1 MNPLHHEDN
10 RSETAHYLDWT
21 GRATLTLRCG
31 RAIRSGMS
39 KKIFAVGDIHGR
51 YDKLVA
57 IMKVLPWNRE
67 AGDLLLFIGD
77 YIDRGPQSREV
88 VEYLVKLNKGG
99 GNFVFLKGNH
109 EKMLL
114 DYYIQQ
120 KDQMLY
126 VANGGAETIASY
138 VEGGIGRKAFVLPED
153 HLEFLLSLQLYFE
166 TDDYIFV
173 HAGLRDGIAL
183 EEQSEEDMLWIREE
197 FIYSAYDWTKRVI
210 FGHTALETP
219 FVTPGK
225 IGIDT
230 GAVYGNK
237 LTAVE
242 LPRMKFY
249 QV

>member
-1 MNPLHHEDN
+1 M
-10 RSETAHYLDWT
+10 
-21 GRATLTLRCG
+21 
-31 RAIRSGMS
+31 MS
-39 KKIFAVGDIHGR
+39 RKIFAVGDIHGC

-57 IMKVLPWNRE
+57 MMKILPWDRE
-67 AGDLLLFIGD
+67 NGDILLFIGD
-77 YIDRGPQSREV
+77 YIDRGPKSREV
-88 VEYLVKLNKGG
+88 VDHLAGIRKKGG
-99 GNFVFLKGNH
+99 ELVFLKGNH

-114 DYYIQQ
+114 DYYIHQ

-138 VEGGIGRKAFVLPED
+138 VEGGIGRKAFVLPEE
-153 HLEFLLSLQLYFE
+153 HLEFFLSLSLYYE
-166 TDDYIFV
+166 TEDYIFV
-173 HAGLRDGIAL
+173 HAGLRDGIPLDA
-183 EEQSEEDMLWIREE
+183 QSEEDLLWIREE
-197 FIYSAYDWTKRVI
+197 FIYSAFDWNKRII

>member
-1 MNPLHHEDN
+1 
-10 RSETAHYLDWT
+10 
-21 GRATLTLRCG
+21 
-31 RAIRSGMS
+31 MS
-39 KKIFAVGDIHGR
+39 RKIFAVGDIHGC
-51 YDKLVA
+51 YDKLA
-57 IMKVLPWNRE
+57 AMMQILPWRKDE
-67 AGDLLLFIGD
+67 GDLLLFIGD
-77 YIDRGPQSREV
+77 YIDRGPKSREV
-88 VEYLVKLNKGG
+88 VDFLVRLRQEGG
-99 GNFVFLKGNH
+99 EFVFLKGNH

-138 VEGGIGRKAFVLPED
+138 VEGGIGRKAFVLPEE
-153 HLEFLLSLQLYFE
+153 HLEFFLSLTLYHE
-166 TDDYIFV
+166 TEDYIFV
-173 HAGLRDGIAL
+173 HAGLKDGIPL
-183 EEQSEEDMLWIREE
+183 IEQSEEDLLWIREE
-197 FIYSAYDWTKRVI
+197 FIYSAYDWNKRVI
-210 FGHTALETP
+210 FGHTALEIP

>member
-1 MNPLHHEDN
+1 M
-10 RSETAHYLDWT
+10 
-21 GRATLTLRCG
+21 G
-31 RAIRSGMS
+31 
-39 KKIFAVGDIHGR
+39 KKIFAVGDIHGCF
-51 YDKLVA
+51 DKLDA
-57 IMKVLPWNRE
+57 MMKILPWDRD

-77 YIDRGPQSREV
+77 YVDRGPKSRDV
-88 VEYLVKLNKGG
+88 VEFLVSLKKRGG
-99 GNFVFLKGNH
+99 DFVFLKGNH

-138 VEGGIGRKAFVLPED
+138 VEGGIGRKAFILPED
-153 HLEFLLSLQLYFE
+153 HLEFLLSLKLHYE

-183 EEQSEEDMLWIREE
+183 EDQNEEDLLWIREE
-197 FIYSAYDWTKRVI
+197 FIYSAFDWNKRVI

>member
-1 MNPLHHEDN
+1 
-10 RSETAHYLDWT
+10 
-21 GRATLTLRCG
+21 
-31 RAIRSGMS
+31 MS
-39 KKIFAVGDIHGR
+39 RKIFAVGDIHGC
-51 YDKLVA
+51 YDKLA
-57 IMKVLPWNRE
+57 AMMNILPWRKDE
-67 AGDLLLFIGD
+67 GDLLLFIGD
-77 YIDRGPQSREV
+77 YIDRGPKSREV
-88 VEYLVKLNKGG
+88 VEFLVRLRQQGG
-99 GNFVFLKGNH
+99 DFVFLKGNH

-153 HLEFLLSLQLYFE
+153 HLEFFLSLRLYHE
-166 TDDYIFV
+166 TEDYIFV
-173 HAGLRDGIAL
+173 HAGLRDSVPL
-183 EEQSEEDMLWIREE
+183 QEQAEEDLLWIREE
-197 FIYSAYDWTKRVI
+197 FIYSAYDWNKRVI
-210 FGHTALETP
+210 FGHTALEIP

>member
-1 MNPLHHEDN
+1 MMN
-10 RSETAHYLDWT
+10 R
-21 GRATLTLRCG
+21 R
-31 RAIRSGMS
+31 
-39 KKIFAVGDIHGR
+39 IFAVGDIHGC
-51 YDKLVA
+51 YDKLA
-57 IMKVLPWNRE
+57 KMMKTLPWNPNSD
-67 AGDLLLFIGD
+67 DLLLFIGD
-77 YIDRGPQSREV
+77 YIDRGPKSRDVIEL
-88 VEYLVKLNKGG
+88 LVQLKKKG

-109 EKMLL
+109 ERMLT
-114 DYYIQQ
+114 DYYVHQ

-153 HLEFLLSLQLYFE
+153 HLEFLLSLQNYYE
-166 TDDYIFV
+166 TEDYIFV
-173 HAGLRDGIAL
+173 HAGLRDGVPVD
-183 EEQSEEDMLWIREE
+183 EQSEEDLLWIREE
-197 FIYSAYDWTKRVI
+197 FIYSNFDWDKRVI

-242 LPRMKFY
+242 LPAMKFY

>member
-1 MNPLHHEDN
+1 L
-10 RSETAHYLDWT
+10 
-21 GRATLTLRCG
+21 
-31 RAIRSGMS
+31 
-39 KKIFAVGDIHGR
+39 KI
-51 YDKLVA
+51 
-57 IMKVLPWNRE
+57 LPWNRE
-67 AGDLLLFIGD
+67 RGDLLLFIGD
-77 YIDRGPQSREV
+77 YVDRGPRSRDVIEH
-88 VEYLVKLNKGG
+88 LVDLKRNG
-99 GNFVFLKGNH
+99 GNFIFLKGNH

-114 DYYIQQ
+114 DFYVEQ

-153 HLEFLLSLQLYFE
+153 HLDFLLSLQLIYE

-173 HAGLRDGIAL
+173 HAGLRNGISL
-183 EEQSEEDMLWIREE
+183 YEQSEEDLLWIREE
-197 FIYSAYDWTKRVI
+197 FIYSTYDWKKRVI

-242 LPRMKFY
+242 LPTMKFY

>member
-1 MNPLHHEDN
+1 
-10 RSETAHYLDWT
+10 
-21 GRATLTLRCG
+21 
-31 RAIRSGMS
+31 MS
-39 KKIFAVGDIHGR
+39 RKIFAVGDIHGC

-57 IMKVLPWNRE
+57 MMNTLPWRKDE
-67 AGDLLLFIGD
+67 GDLLLFIGD
-77 YIDRGPQSREV
+77 YIDRGPKSREV
-88 VEYLVKLNKGG
+88 VDYLVRLRQAGG
-99 GNFVFLKGNH
+99 DFVFLKGNH

-153 HLEFLLSLQLYFE
+153 HLEFFLSLTLYHE
-166 TDDYIFV
+166 TSDYIFV
-173 HAGLRDGIAL
+173 HAGLRDGVPL
-183 EEQSEEDMLWIREE
+183 TEQSEEDLLWIREE
-197 FIYSAYDWTKRVI
+197 FIYSAYDWNKRVI
-210 FGHTALETP
+210 FGHTALEIP

>member
-1 MNPLHHEDN
+1 
-10 RSETAHYLDWT
+10 
-21 GRATLTLRCG
+21 
-31 RAIRSGMS
+31 MS
-39 KKIFAVGDIHGR
+39 SKIFAVGDIHGC
-51 YDKLVA
+51 YDKLIA
-57 IMKVLPWNRE
+57 MMKIIPWDKDN
-67 AGDLLLFIGD
+67 DTLLFIGD
-77 YIDRGPQSREV
+77 YIDRGPKSREV
-88 VEYLVKLNKGG
+88 VEYLVNLRKQGG
-99 GNFVFLKGNH
+99 EFVFLKGNH

-114 DYYIQQ
+114 DYYLQQ

-153 HLEFLLSLQLYFE
+153 HLDFLLSLKLFHE
-166 TDDYIFV
+166 TGDYIFV
-173 HAGLRDGIAL
+173 HAGLRDGIPVTD
-183 EEQSEEDMLWIREE
+183 QVEDDLLWIREE
-197 FIYSAYDWTKRVI
+197 FIYSAYDWSKRVI

>member
-1 MNPLHHEDN
+1 
-10 RSETAHYLDWT
+10 
-21 GRATLTLRCG
+21 
-31 RAIRSGMS
+31 MS
-39 KKIFAVGDIHGR
+39 RKIFAVGDIHGC
-51 YDKLVA
+51 YDKLA
-57 IMKVLPWNRE
+57 AMMKILPWRKDE
-67 AGDLLLFIGD
+67 GDLLLFIGD
-77 YIDRGPQSREV
+77 YIDRGPKSREV
-88 VEYLVKLNKGG
+88 VDFLVRLRQEGG
-99 GNFVFLKGNH
+99 EFVFLKGNH
-109 EKMLL
+109 EKMLM

-138 VEGGIGRKAFVLPED
+138 VEGGIGRKAFVLPEE
-153 HLEFLLSLQLYFE
+153 HLEFFLSLTLYHE
-166 TDDYIFV
+166 TEDYIFV
-173 HAGLRDGIAL
+173 HAGLKDGIPL
-183 EEQSEEDMLWIREE
+183 TEQSEEDLLWIREE
-197 FIYSAYDWTKRVI
+197 FIYSAYDWNKRVI
-210 FGHTALETP
+210 FGHTALEIP

>member
-1 MNPLHHEDN
+1 
-10 RSETAHYLDWT
+10 
-21 GRATLTLRCG
+21 
-31 RAIRSGMS
+31 MS
-39 KKIFAVGDIHGR
+39 RKIFAVGDIHGC
-51 YDKLVA
+51 YDKLA
-57 IMKVLPWNRE
+57 AMMKILPWRKDE
-67 AGDLLLFIGD
+67 GDLLLFIGD
-77 YIDRGPQSREV
+77 YIDRGPKSREV
-88 VEYLVKLNKGG
+88 VEFLVQLRQQGG
-99 GNFVFLKGNH
+99 EFVFLKGNH

-138 VEGGIGRKAFVLPED
+138 VEGGIGRKAFVLPEE
-153 HLEFLLSLQLYFE
+153 HLEFFLSLTLFHE
-166 TDDYIFV
+166 TEDYIFV
-173 HAGLRDGIAL
+173 HAGLKDSIPL
-183 EEQSEEDMLWIREE
+183 TEQSEEDLLWIREE
-197 FIYSAYDWTKRVI
+197 FIYSAYDWNKRVI
-210 FGHTALETP
+210 FGHTALEIP

>member
-1 MNPLHHEDN
+1 M
-10 RSETAHYLDWT
+10 
-21 GRATLTLRCG
+21 
-31 RAIRSGMS
+31 
-39 KKIFAVGDIHGR
+39 KI
-51 YDKLVA
+51 
-57 IMKVLPWNRE
+57 LPWRKE
-67 AGDLLLFIGD
+67 EGDLLLFIGD
-77 YIDRGPQSREV
+77 YIDRGPKSREV
-88 VEYLVKLNKGG
+88 VDFLVRLRQQGG
-99 GNFVFLKGNH
+99 EFVFLKGNH

-138 VEGGIGRKAFVLPED
+138 VEGGIGRKAFVLPEE
-153 HLEFLLSLQLYFE
+153 HLEFFLSLALYHE
-166 TDDYIFV
+166 TEDYIFV
-173 HAGLRDGIAL
+173 HAGLKDGVPL
-183 EEQSEEDMLWIREE
+183 NEQSEEELLWIREE
-197 FIYSAYDWTKRVI
+197 FIYSAYDWNKRVI
-210 FGHTALETP
+210 FGHTALEIP

>member
-1 MNPLHHEDN
+1 MVDTWLC
-10 RSETAHYLDWT
+10 RTYT
-21 GRATLTLRCG
+21 RF
-31 RAIRSGMS
+31 IMS
-39 KKIFAVGDIHGR
+39 KKIFAVGDIHGC
-51 YDKLVA
+51 YDKLA
-57 IMKVLPWNRE
+57 GMMKVLPWKPE
-67 AGDLLLFIGD
+67 SDDLLLFIGD
-77 YIDRGPQSREV
+77 YIDRGAKSREV
-88 VEYLVKLNKGG
+88 VQLLVELKKGP

-114 DYYIQQ
+114 DYYIHQ

-153 HLEFLLSLQLYFE
+153 HLEFLLSLELSYE

-173 HAGLRDGIAL
+173 HAGLRDAIPVA
-183 EEQSEEDMLWIREE
+183 EQNEEDLLWIREE
-197 FIYSAYDWTKRVI
+197 FIYSAFDWNKRVI

-242 LPRMKFY
+242 LPAMKFY

>member
-1 MNPLHHEDN
+1 
-10 RSETAHYLDWT
+10 
-21 GRATLTLRCG
+21 
-31 RAIRSGMS
+31 MS
-39 KKIFAVGDIHGR
+39 RKIFAVGDIHGCA
-51 YDKLVA
+51 DKLGA
-57 IMKVLPWNRE
+57 MMKVLPWNRE
-67 AGDLLLFIGD
+67 NGDLLLFIGD
-77 YIDRGPQSREV
+77 YIDRGPQSRDV
-88 VEYLVKLNKGG
+88 VESLVKLRKQGG
-99 GNFVFLKGNH
+99 DIVFLKGNH

-114 DYYIQQ
+114 DYYIHQ

-138 VEGGIGRKAFVLPED
+138 VEGGIGRKAFILPED
-153 HLEFLLSLQLYFE
+153 HLEFFLALQLFHE
-166 TDDYIFV
+166 TEDYIFV
-173 HAGLRDGIAL
+173 HAGLRDGVPL
-183 EEQSEEDMLWIREE
+183 QKQSEDDLLWIREE
-197 FIYSAYDWTKRVI
+197 FIYSAYDWNKRVI